1 MHVKVRHC
9 KPFKGRAI
17 YMSYLFR
24 GFFNESNYFVYTSE
38 VKASIKVVHR
48 QKKKCLHFIPALNGL
63 RFLHLKFNFHSISI
77 SCFSGFK
84 ILNFVK
90 KLNIFWVTEI
100 FKKKSH
106 CHVLNRWN
114 LLTAEIVIGYMYLY
128 LRNLLLQEFTQNISR
143 NWVTSSPI
151 QPISLIP
158 HRKHLTLKSY
168 AFLITTKE
176 ASLRKS
182 SSKCLC

>member
-1 MHVKVRHC
+1 
-9 KPFKGRAI
+9 
-17 YMSYLFR
+17 MSYLFR

-48 QKKKCLHFIPALNGL
+48 QKKKVFTFYPSSK
-63 RFLHLKFNFHSISI
+63 RLKIFAFKIKFSFNFN
-77 SCFSGFK
+77 FMLLWVQNFK
-84 ILNFVK
+84 FCKEIKHFLGHW
-90 KLNIFWVTEI
+90 NIF
-100 FKKKSH
+100 KKSH